1 MYRLRYAL
9 IAAALTLPAATLASA
24 QEGGFVTENA
34 KAFLLQEAIEL
45 KLEPTFEFKEAEHVV
60 NGVALRNRNAGT
72 IHLRGVPQQRRVL
85 RALLYWNFSDEKEEG
100 PRALPILFNGNN
112 VRGEKVADNVD
123 PCWGLV
129 GNHSYRADVTRFIPR
144 QDPNQDYLVVPIFDE
159 ASVTSG
165 ENPWRDSMDHPR
177 NLEGAWLVVIYS
189 SADNPRG
196 VAIYDNLNGTTS
208 IGQDLAF
215 TFFHPGIGP
224 DPLGLFS
231 LAGADGQRGPGNANS
246 GAANEQTFFNGD
258 QIAGPFDPNNPPIP
272 RPLSASDW
280 DGSDGWPLNQLS
292 DTHSHTVR
300 LRDGVSEVKYLIPGD
315 CVTPVAFVIEGAL

>member
-1 MYRLRYAL
+1 MYRFRHAL
-9 IAAALTLPAATLASA
+9 IAAALALPTATAASA
-24 QEGGFVTENA
+24 QEGGFVTDHA

-45 KLEPTFEFKEAEHVV
+45 KPEPTFEFKEAEHVI

-85 RALLYWNFSDEKEEG
+85 RALLYWNFSDERDEG

-144 QDPNQDYLVVPIFDE
+144 VDPNQDYLVVPIFNE
-159 ASVTSG
+159 ATSTTG
-165 ENPWRDSMDHPR
+165 QNPWRNPEVQDR
-177 NLEGAWLVVIYS
+177 RLEGAWLVVIYS
-189 SADNPRG
+189 SAENPRG
-196 VAIYDNLNGTTS
+196 VAIYDDLSGTTS
-208 IGQDLAF
+208 IGQDMAF
-215 TFFHPGIGP
+215 FFAHPGIGP
-224 DPLGLFS
+224 DSAGLFS
-231 LAGADGQRGPGNANS
+231 LAGADGQRGGGNNTTS
-246 GAANEQTFFNGD
+246 LANERTFFNGN
-258 QIAGPFDPNNPPIP
+258 QIAGPFDPDNAPFPL
-272 RPLSASDW
+272 PLSASDW

-292 DTHSHTVR
+292 DTHTHEVE
-300 LRDGVSEVKYLIPGD
+300 LRNGASEVKYLVGND